1 MVVIDNLLQYQVY
14 QVSQLIEFIEDYLF
28 ILLDSMK

>member
-1 MVVIDNLLQYQVY
+1 MAVIDNLLQYQVY